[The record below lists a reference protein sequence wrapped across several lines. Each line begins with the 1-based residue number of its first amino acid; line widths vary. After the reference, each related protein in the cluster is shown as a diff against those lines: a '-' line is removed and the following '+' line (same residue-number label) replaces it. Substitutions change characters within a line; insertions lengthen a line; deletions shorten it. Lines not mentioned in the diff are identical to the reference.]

1 MKKLLF
7 LICIASLISCE
18 SDIILP
24 ETYTTPMS
32 SNKRSLGEAIDIAT
46 RSLSLIEGQGS
57 RSGGRTIDMD
67 NIAYVCDRSTRAAD
81 NDTLMY
87 IVNFDDNEGYA
98 IVSANRNTEG
108 LIAITEKGHLSSDC
122 RTVNPGLDIYLD
134 NIKNQI
140 KRVPPLIPDNGREMF
155 KMRIDT
161 IEMTYTS
168 PKLVTKWGQKW
179 PYNTYCGGCSA
190 GCAITAAAQV
200 SAYYEYPTSISLTF
214 AGATKST
221 ETFNWHEIKKHEK
234 TLDIYNRICWCNDD
248 YTARHSALGNLFRQY
263 GQLTGTT
270 YSYSYGGS
278 TTLNRLLAM
287 LRNYGYSVTQK
298 DNPIPTTSDIVLV
311 CADPLHGDRHMWVAD
326 GYCSFKTVCREYSS
340 KNRGATWDL
349 IYEAPNTTESYIHYN
364 WGYDGYDNGFFL
376 ADWTSLNPKD
386 HITLDQNCDN
396 DSLGVD
402 HTFVSNFMF
411 YSVSR

>member
-24 ETYTTPMS
+24 ETDTTPMS

-46 RSLSLIEGQGS
+46 RSLSLIEGQGT

-108 LIAITEKGHLSSDC
+108 LIAITEKGHLNSDC

-140 KRVPPLIPDNGREMF
+140 KRVPPFIPGDGR
-155 KMRIDT
+155 KMYKAEIDT
-161 IEMTYTS
+161 IDMIYSS

-179 PYNTYCGGCSA
+179 PYNTYCG
-190 GCAITAAAQV
+190 
-200 SAYYEYPTSISLTF
+200 
-214 AGATKST
+214 
-221 ETFNWHEIKKHEK
+221 
-234 TLDIYNRICWCNDD
+234 
-248 YTARHSALGNLFRQY
+248 
-263 GQLTGTT
+263 
-270 YSYSYGGS
+270 
-278 TTLNRLLAM
+278 
-287 LRNYGYSVTQK
+287 
-298 DNPIPTTSDIVLV
+298 
-311 CADPLHGDRHMWVAD
+311 
-326 GYCSFKTVCREYSS
+326 
-340 KNRGATWDL
+340 
-349 IYEAPNTTESYIHYN
+349 
-364 WGYDGYDNGFFL
+364 
-376 ADWTSLNPKD
+376 
-386 HITLDQNCDN
+386 
-396 DSLGVD
+396 
-402 HTFVSNFMF
+402 
-411 YSVSR
+411 